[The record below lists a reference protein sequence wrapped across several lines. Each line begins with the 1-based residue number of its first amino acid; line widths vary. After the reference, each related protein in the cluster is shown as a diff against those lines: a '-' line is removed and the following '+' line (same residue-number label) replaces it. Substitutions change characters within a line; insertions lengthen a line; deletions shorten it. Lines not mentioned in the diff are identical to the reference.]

1 MITVNLNGVFQVA
14 TGVKT
19 FELDDIE
26 GITAG
31 KVVLTIISRYPVL
44 HKFWVTE
51 DGGLSEHVMMVL
63 NGVEI
68 YAHPDGLKTELK
80 QGDRLDFFSPMA
92 GG

>member
-1 MITVNLNGVFQVA
+1 MITVNLNGVFQVE

-19 FELDDIE
+19 FELDDVE

-31 KVVLTIISRYPVL
+31 KAVLAIISRYPVL

-51 DGGLSEHVMMVL
+51 DGGLSEHVLMVL
-63 NGVEI
+63 NGKEI
-68 YAHPDGLKTELK
+68 YAHPDGLRTVLMND
-80 QGDRLDFFSPMA
+80 DRLDFFSPLA

>member
-1 MITVNLNGVFQVA
+1 MITVNLNGVFQVEA
-14 TGVKT
+14 GVKT

-31 KVVLTIISRYPVL
+31 KAVLTIISRYPVL

-51 DGGLSEHVMMVL
+51 DGGLSEHVLMVL

-68 YAHPDGLKTELK
+68 YTHPNGLQTVMKPDD
-80 QGDRLDFFSPMA
+80 QLDFFSPLA

>member
-1 MITVNLNGVFQVA
+1 MITVNLNGVFQVE

-19 FELDDIE
+19 FELDDVE

-31 KVVLTIISRYPVL
+31 KAVLTIISRYPVL

-51 DGGLSEHVMMVL
+51 EGELSEHVMMVL
-63 NGVEI
+63 NGTDI
-68 YAHPDGLKTELK
+68 YAQPKGLQTEL
-80 QGDRLDFFSPMA
+80 QEGDRLDFFSPLA